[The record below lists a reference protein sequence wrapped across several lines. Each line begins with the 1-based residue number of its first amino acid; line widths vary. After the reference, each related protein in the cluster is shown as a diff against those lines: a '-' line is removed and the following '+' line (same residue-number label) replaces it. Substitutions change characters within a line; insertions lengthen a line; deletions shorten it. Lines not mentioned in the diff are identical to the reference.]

1 MIETRSSGRPEESF
15 GHPARDGKPEGTR
28 REMKAQDL
36 RGRPGGAA
44 ERPVRSAPKGSDDLD
59 DTVRRYVETKPYT
72 TALIALGVG
81 WLLGRSHHPF

>member
-1 MIETRSSGRPEESF
+1 MIETRTSGKSEEKL
-15 GHPARDGKPEGTR
+15 GYPARDGKPEGT
-28 REMKAQDL
+28 EAKAQGL
-36 RGRPGGAA
+36 RGRPAGAA
-44 ERPVRSAPKGSDDLD
+44 EQPARSAPAASNDLD

>member
-1 MIETRSSGRPEESF
+1 MIETRIGGKPEGF

-44 ERPVRSAPKGSDDLD
+44 ERPVRGAPKGSDDLD